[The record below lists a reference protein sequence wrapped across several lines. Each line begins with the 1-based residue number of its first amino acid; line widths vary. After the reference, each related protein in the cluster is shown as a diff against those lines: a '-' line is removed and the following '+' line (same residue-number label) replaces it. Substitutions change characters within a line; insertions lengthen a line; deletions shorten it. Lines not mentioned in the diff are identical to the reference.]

1 MKTRLLSTTLLVQA
15 LTLSALVPGQ
25 AFASSLLPMPAAEEA
40 QPQPAELSAP
50 SAAAPDAVELAALYY
65 YARNGATDRV
75 DRESRRLALKFPGFV
90 APADLYQPAPAF
102 SVDET
107 PLWQRY
113 EQNDFAG
120 IDAEI
125 SRLAADNPGWQPS
138 EDFRL
143 KLERRKLRV
152 AIVEAHEAGDSAQ
165 VISLGQALKPETESE
180 PDLLWMLLDAYR
192 QQGQTAPMAPVYRGM
207 LFRAPG
213 AEFSD
218 DVLMATLQKAV
229 QDFPARDIKPVIAV
243 LEKRPGLAERMQ
255 ALSLDIARREIGDFA
270 SGLASAEA
278 PTAETVQ
285 ALRFAAERDQ
295 KAADQVLLGWYFL
308 KVERPGMAEDWFRKA
323 LLNAPTAESLK
334 GLVVTLTREDKKEE
348 AFALV
353 AERLDLVTPKS
364 EDFIDVLSMPFQGA
378 GAEKAD
384 AKVAE
389 IYAQAIEASQSAE
402 HAQLLGWYAYNGRQF
417 DAAKIWFSK
426 ALDWQASADSVK
438 GLALTLVQEKD
449 RAGLETL
456 KQDYATAYS
465 DVFADLAKASGPK
478 GDGGQTTKAPTGGQS
493 PRYLQ
498 SFTSKRYG
506 ECLADLD
513 RLAARAQLNADA
525 QLIRG
530 WCHLELSHL
539 AEARNAFE
547 AALDGGTAK
556 ADDAAYGLGLSLL
569 RAGMTADVER
579 LLASR
584 PLSTARATELRA
596 EVFWQRA
603 RTAFD
608 RKDYEAT
615 LANLNARLQI
625 ATEPV
630 GMTQMRAWAHFHL
643 GNLKQSRAI
652 FAELNQVVDDP
663 ANRRGL
669 LAIRQRMGIDP

>member
-1 MKTRLLSTTLLVQA
+1 MKTRLLSTSLLVQA
-15 LTLSALVPGQ
+15 LTLSALIAGP
-25 AFASSLLPMPAAEEA
+25 ARSSSLLPAAALEETR
-40 QPQPAELSAP
+40 PQAAELSAP
-50 SAAAPDAVELAALYY
+50 SAAVPDAVELAALYY
-65 YARNGATDRV
+65 YARNGELDRV

-90 APADLYQPAPAF
+90 APADLFEPAPAF

-120 IDAEI
+120 IEAEI
-125 SRLAADNPGWQPS
+125 SRLAAANPGWQPS

-143 KLERRKLRV
+143 KLERRKLR
-152 AIVEAHEAGDSAQ
+152 AAMTQAHEAGDSAQ
-165 VISLGQALKPETESE
+165 VISLGQALDPETESE

-192 QQGQTAPMAPVYRGM
+192 QQGQTGPMAPVYRGM

-213 AEFSD
+213 SEFAD

-243 LEKRPGLAERMQ
+243 MEKKPGLAERMR
-255 ALSLDIARREIGDFA
+255 ALSLDIVRREIGDFA

-278 PTAETVQ
+278 PAAEAVQ
-285 ALRFAAERDQ
+285 ALRLAAERDQ
-295 KAADQVLLGWYFL
+295 RASDQVLLGWYFL
-308 KVERPGMAEDWFRKA
+308 KVERPAIAEDWFRKA
-323 LLNAPTAESLK
+323 LLNAPTVESLK
-334 GLVVTLTREDKKEE
+334 GLVVTLSRADRQKD

-353 AERLDLVTPKS
+353 AERLDVVTEKS
-364 EDFIDVLSMPFQGA
+364 EDFIDVLSIPFQGA
-378 GAEKAD
+378 GAEKVD
-384 AKVAE
+384 PKLAE
-389 IYAQAIEASQSAE
+389 TYAQAIEASQSSE
-402 HAQLLGWYAYNGRQF
+402 HAELLGWYAYNGRQF

-438 GLALTLVQEKD
+438 GLALTLTQEKD
-449 RAGLETL
+449 RAGIETL
-456 KQDYATAYS
+456 KQQYATAYAQ
-465 DVFADLAKASGPK
+465 VFTDLAKAGGPK
-478 GDGGQTTKAPTGGQS
+478 GDGGQATKAPTGGQS

-498 SFTSKRYG
+498 SFKGKRYG

-513 RLAARAQLNADA
+513 RLAARAKLNAEA

-539 AEARNAFE
+539 AEARIAFE

-569 RAGMTADVER
+569 KAGMTADVER

-596 EVFWQRA
+596 ESFWQRA

-669 LAIRQRMGIDP
+669 IAIRQRMGIDP